1 MLKLKQKS
9 ASQQARERFAA
20 IGRRKLKIHRMTK
33 GEPVIPA
40 HVLKKLAA
48 LNLPPNKW
56 VYSVCLEALLRNSSS
71 SLEADS
77 VAPAM
82 TSAAS
87 AMARR
92 SESQRR
98 YETQTAEQY
107 FSEVE

>member
-48 LNLPPNKW
+48 LKLPPDPW
-56 VYSVCLEALLRNSSS
+56 VYQVCLAALLQD
-71 SLEADS
+71 A
-77 VAPAM
+77 
-82 TSAAS
+82 
-87 AMARR
+87 
-92 SESQRR
+92 
-98 YETQTAEQY
+98 
-107 FSEVE
+107 